1 MAPPIKV
8 SSAMLKEAFI
18 LAAKKEFSDVPSE
31 QSLNHTFSP
40 EFVARIEKLKN
51 EIIN

>member
-1 MAPPIKV
+1 MAPTTKV
-8 SSAMLKEAFI
+8 SSTMLKEAFI
-18 LAAKKEFSDVPSE
+18 LATKMEFSDVPGE